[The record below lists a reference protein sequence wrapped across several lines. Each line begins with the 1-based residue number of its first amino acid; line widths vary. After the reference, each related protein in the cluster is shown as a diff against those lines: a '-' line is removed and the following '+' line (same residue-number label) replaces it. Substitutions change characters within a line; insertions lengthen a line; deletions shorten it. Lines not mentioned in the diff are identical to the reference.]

1 MNCDVGISWFTCLIP
16 VTIDEEAN
24 QSTECSISIKELLS
38 IIQTLLGSLNETNRP
53 RFEWINQRIK
63 MIYYWFCNKLKKDL
77 HNGND
82 KNKAKDIILM

>member
-53 RFEWINQRIK
+53 RFEWIK
-63 MIYYWFCNKLKKDL
+63 P
-77 HNGND
+77 
-82 KNKAKDIILM
+82 KNKDDLLLILQQVKERSSQWKW